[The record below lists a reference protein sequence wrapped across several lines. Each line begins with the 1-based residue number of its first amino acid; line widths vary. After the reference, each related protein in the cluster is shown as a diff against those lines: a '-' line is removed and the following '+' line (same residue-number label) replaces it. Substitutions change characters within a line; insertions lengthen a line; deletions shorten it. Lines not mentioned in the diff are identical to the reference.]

1 MQRVN
6 PRTFLSKKYRYITP
20 VENLPWQL
28 PVLLFQWTRVF
39 AFDGGKADRD
49 TENFLSDWVDESL
62 SVCIQPQCL
71 SLSLAR
77 SLSLALSIS
86 LSLNLSLY
94 LPLSLSLSI
103 SLSLNLS
110 LSGVQSVE
118 EGGIFCYWC
127 GVLPP
132 IPAIYELNLQEINN
146 TTEWNEQNVGLTH

>member
-1 MQRVN
+1 M
-6 PRTFLSKKYRYITP
+6 P
-20 VENLPWQL
+20 LP
-28 PVLLFQWTRVF
+28 
-39 AFDGGKADRD
+39 
-49 TENFLSDWVDESL
+49 
-62 SVCIQPQCL
+62 
-71 SLSLAR
+71 LAR
-77 SLSLALSIS
+77 SLSLSR
-86 LSLNLSLY
+86 SLY
-94 LPLSLSLSI
+94 LPLSQSLSLSPSLSLSLSI

>member
-1 MQRVN
+1 MKA
-6 PRTFLSKKYRYITP
+6 FLS
-20 VENLPWQL
+20 
-28 PVLLFQWTRVF
+28 VF
-39 AFDGGKADRD
+39 NHNASPSR
-49 TENFLSDWVDESL
+49 SL
-62 SVCIQPQCL
+62 AL
-71 SLSLAR
+71 SLSL
-77 SLSLALSIS
+77 SLSPSLSIS
-86 LSLNLSLY
+86 LSIS
-94 LPLSLSLSI
+94 LSLSLSI

>member
-1 MQRVN
+1 M
-6 PRTFLSKKYRYITP
+6 P
-20 VENLPWQL
+20 LP
-28 PVLLFQWTRVF
+28 
-39 AFDGGKADRD
+39 
-49 TENFLSDWVDESL
+49 
-62 SVCIQPQCL
+62 
-71 SLSLAR
+71 LAR
-77 SLSLALSIS
+77 SLSLSR
-86 LSLNLSLY
+86 SLY
-94 LPLSLSLSI
+94 LPLSQSLAQSLSLSPSLSLSLSI